1 MDFDSYLDVTKGCK
15 KKNSMRGKLRL
26 DGVYRVASV
35 VLP

>member
-1 MDFDSYLDVTKGCK
+1 MEFESFLYVTKGCK